1 MFTSGAD
8 HFMARL
14 GNPSSGTQPHGHV
27 TTDSRVRSTALTS
40 KNLPNASGEDYA
52 DGLTSETSKATPG
65 PATGT
70 PRQQTDGATSTME
83 NGQEKTVAGVD
94 LESEADWN
102 AALTK
107 NVSRCKNL
115 DNLFVIVGTY
125 FFLAG
130 KPCTTTS

>member
-1 MFTSGAD
+1 MAFTPIIRAMPESKR
-8 HFMARL
+8 FFQL
-14 GNPSSGTQPHGHV
+14 TPSLTGIDL
-27 TTDSRVRSTALTS
+27 DSKTELSA
-40 KNLPNASGEDYA
+40 EIEIY
-52 DGLTSETSKATPG
+52 
-65 PATGT
+65 
-70 PRQQTDGATSTME
+70 
-83 NGQEKTVAGVD
+83 NGQDKTVAGVD
-94 LESEADWN
+94 LDSEADWN